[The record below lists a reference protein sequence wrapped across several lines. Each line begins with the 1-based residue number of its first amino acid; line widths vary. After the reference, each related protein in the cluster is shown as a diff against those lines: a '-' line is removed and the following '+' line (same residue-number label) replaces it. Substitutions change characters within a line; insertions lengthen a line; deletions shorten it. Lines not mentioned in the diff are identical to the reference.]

1 VVVLKPLSES
11 ALLTLLVPE
20 WHGQGLFC
28 RRHGKGKI
36 MAERNDQITH
46 KSWPIR
52 LGKIGSKTIG
62 VFFLN
67 TSLRLSKSALSR

>member
-1 VVVLKPLSES
+1 MVVLKPLSES

-28 RRHGKGKI
+28 CGHGEGKI
-36 MAERNDQITH
+36 MAERNDRITR
-46 KSWPIR
+46 KSWPIH
-52 LGKIGSKTIG
+52 LDKIGSKTIG

-67 TSLRLSKSALSR
+67 ASLRLFKSALSR